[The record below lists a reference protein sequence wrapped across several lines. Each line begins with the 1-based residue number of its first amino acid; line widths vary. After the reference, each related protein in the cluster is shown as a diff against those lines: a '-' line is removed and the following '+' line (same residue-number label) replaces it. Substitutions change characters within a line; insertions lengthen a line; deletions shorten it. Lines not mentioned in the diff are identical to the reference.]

1 MCIRDR
7 NDGHL
12 LRAVVAEVKE
22 DHHIVLFDGS
32 HRIAIGI
39 HVNDRLD
46 EFIGN
51 AIVVEMCIRDRDKGR
66 DLKKIKGYSEDDV
79 INRALDKREAL
90 EALELFYNLEI
101 PVLGGDVFY
110 VKDNDEIDW
119 TNDNWYID
127 QLENETDV
135 QFLKRSIE
143 ELSLIH
149 I

>member
-1 MCIRDR
+1 MSDI
-7 NDGHL
+7 
-12 LRAVVAEVKE
+12 EK
-22 DHHIVLFDGS
+22 IKIFYQ
-32 HRIAIGI
+32 
-39 HVNDRLD
+39 
-46 EFIGN
+46 
-51 AIVVEMCIRDRDKGR
+51 DKGR

-143 ELSLIH
+143 ESRNYVNSYNNPFLNNSLFLFDI
-149 I
+149 IYRKL